1 MKGPLMTIDDLIIE
15 ALTAK
20 DHFWFIQSFE
30 ITARTDATVTLRFI
44 IETDLFIQIFFSQ
57 RSGRFN
63 LALIGAS
70 GRLYGRDKEHGFWHR
85 HPFSRPEEHEATPDG
100 VSLRPINQF
109 LAESEEILITH
120 NLI

>member
-1 MKGPLMTIDDLIIE
+1 MTIDDLIIE

-100 VSLRPINQF
+100 VSLRPSNQF